1 MMFSFAWDSIKNR
14 RKSVFLTFISLV
26 ISISVLM
33 SVEHIRAQAKESF
46 NRTVSDVDLIVGAPS
61 GQLNLLLYSVFR
73 MGSPTSNISWQSFTT
88 LNELEQVKWAIPIS
102 LGDSHQGYRVLGTS
116 GAYFEHFKY
125 GNQQPL
131 TLSSG
136 QAFTTTFEAVIG
148 AEVAKRLNYVV
159 GSEIIIAH
167 GIGAVSFKN
176 HDQSP
181 FVVSGILAATGTPVD
196 KTVHVTLAGIEAIH
210 LPPAQLR
217 AFINQQSSTQMPEAL
232 TPSSISA
239 VMLGLESKMSVFTL
253 QRSINNYQGDRLMA
267 IMPGIALAEL
277 WQLMSMVENI
287 LIIISILILVSSLI
301 GLAVMLLSSMRERR
315 REIAILRVIGA
326 RPRVLFS
333 LIMTE
338 ALLLVGASIVSA
350 LVLLNLGF
358 FLLGGWLAA
367 SYGLFIDANIYTL
380 NSLILS
386 IVVLAC
392 AGLITL
398 FPAIDAYKTALHSS
412 LSSTG

>member
-14 RKSVFLTFISLV
+14 RKSVSLTFISLV

-33 SVEHIRAQAKESF
+33 SVEHIKVQAKESF

-61 GQLNLLLYSVFR
+61 GQLNLLLYAVFR
-73 MGSPTSNISWQSFTT
+73 MGSPTNNISWQSFIN

-102 LGDSHQGYRVLGTS
+102 LGDSHRGYRVLGTS
-116 GAYFEHFKY
+116 SAYFEHFKY

-136 QAFTTTFEAVIG
+136 QAFSTTFEAVIG

-159 GSEIIIAH
+159 GSELVIAH

-176 HDQSP
+176 HDRSP
-181 FVVSGILAATGTPVD
+181 FVVSGILAPTGTPVD

-210 LPPAQLR
+210 LPPAQLK
-217 AFINQQSSTQMPEAL
+217 AFINQQSSTQAL
-232 TPSSISA
+232 GVLRPSSISA
-239 VMLGLESKMSVFTL
+239 VMLGIESKMSVFTL
-253 QRSINNYQGDRLMA
+253 QRSINNYPADRLMA
-267 IMPGIALAEL
+267 IMPGVALAEL

-315 REIAILRVIGA
+315 REIAVLRVIGA

-338 ALLLVGASIVSA
+338 ALLLVGASIATAS
-350 LVLLNLGF
+350 VLLNLSF
-358 FLLGGWLAA
+358 FLLSGWLAA

-380 NSLILS
+380 NTAILS
-386 IVVLAC
+386 ILVLAC
-392 AGLITL
+392 TGLITL
-398 FPAIDAYKTALHSS
+398 FPAIDAYKTALHCS